1 MAKTNNTELKSRAFA
16 EANNLGEHYILSEA
30 NSFDGIAA
38 DLYNTV
44 VLEKCGITLD
54 QLKKKDKLDG
64 EFLSASV
71 LLGGE
76 ASAERFKQNPEL
88 TEISMSIPMGGS
100 QTLSAVFTRG
110 KDTVVQINSKIH
122 TAEMKRVLSHVDSLF
137 AEVES

>member
-1 MAKTNNTELKSRAFA
+1 MAKTTNTELKSRAFA
-16 EANNLGEHYILSEA
+16 EDNNLGEHYVLSEA
-30 NSFDGIAA
+30 NSFDGIGA

-64 EFLSASV
+64 EFVSASV

-76 ASAERFKQNPEL
+76 ASSERFKANPEL

-110 KDTVVQINSKIH
+110 QATVVQVNSKIH
-122 TAEMKRVLSHVDSLF
+122 TAEMKRVLGHLDGLF